1 MGYLLVLDVPA
12 YSTDIEATLDGSE
25 IRKSA
30 MPRVC

>member
-1 MGYLLVLDVPA
+1 MGYLLILDAPA
-12 YSTDIEATLDGSE
+12 YSTVIEATLYGGE

>member
-1 MGYLLVLDVPA
+1 MGYLLVLDVLA
-12 YSTDIEATLDGSE
+12 YSTVIEATLYGAE